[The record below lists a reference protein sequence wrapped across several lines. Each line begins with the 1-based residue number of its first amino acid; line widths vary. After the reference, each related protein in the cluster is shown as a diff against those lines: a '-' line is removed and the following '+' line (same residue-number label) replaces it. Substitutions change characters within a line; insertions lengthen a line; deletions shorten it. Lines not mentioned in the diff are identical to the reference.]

1 MYKCCIVKLLKT
13 LLIYVK
19 TSKGS
24 LIIVTV
30 PGGGV
35 PPVDPFIA
43 SLAEGGRGRA
53 WKEARFEGVTGDLK
67 KYIVKKSKPKI
78 INKIGDTESVMYEV
92 IKIHL
97 FLGVSFNTSPLILP
111 F

>member
-1 MYKCCIVKLLKT
+1 MFIVKLLKT

-24 LIIVTV
+24 FIIVTV

-53 WKEARFEGVTGDLK
+53 WKEARFEGVTGDLQ
-67 KYIVKKSKPKI
+67 KYIVKNQNQRLIKLEIRKVSCMKS
-78 INKIGDTESVMYEV
+78 
-92 IKIHL
+92 
-97 FLGVSFNTSPLILP
+97 
-111 F
+111 

>member
-1 MYKCCIVKLLKT
+1 MYMCCIVKLLKT

-24 LIIVTV
+24 FIIVTL

-43 SLAEGGRGRA
+43 SLAEGGRGKA

-67 KYIVKKSKPKI
+67 KYVYCKK
-78 INKIGDTESVMYEV
+78 
-92 IKIHL
+92 IK
-97 FLGVSFNTSPLILP
+97 TKDYK
-111 F
+111 